1 MDSYIIN
8 MNLLEF
14 TILNVPVSGATIL
27 MNIFFVYCMFF
38 PENRPENNLKPPLN
52 VLLGSLIGCNLT
64 LNVFNLLFVFYDH
77 FYPASWV
84 YTISYAITMYAM
96 RTSFTTST
104 GLNMFYYFQIVP
116 AQLPF
121 LVWVRTH
128 IKVFMYLALL
138 FDRIFFL
145 FEFILQLMYPWEGPV
160 PAVDLNSTSVQM
172 NITNEK
178 TSVMYL
184 LLTTDFWLKCVYF
197 FFCLVIMLASSSG
210 TVLYLRSHMKSV
222 EENTSSFSSLHH
234 QRQMRVTIMGI
245 IQMVLFFLCS
255 GWLIAEEL
263 IIYYFVERFDQG
275 EYLFDSVVALYSLGT
290 TIVLGFAQTTFRLR
304 VKDIGGKLLRTL
316 KFSSD

>member
-14 TILNVPVSGATIL
+14 TILNVPVSGATVL

-64 LNVFNLLFVFYDH
+64 LNVLNLLFVFYDQ
-77 FYPASWV
+77 FYTASWI
-84 YTISYAITMYAM
+84 YTISYAVMLYAT

-104 GLNMFYYFQIVP
+104 GLNMFYYFQIVHV
-116 AQLPF
+116 QQPF
-121 LVWVRTH
+121 LVWVKTH
-128 IKVFMYLALL
+128 FKVFMYLTML

-145 FEFILQLMYPWEGPV
+145 FEFILQFMYPWEGPV
-160 PAVDLNSTSVQM
+160 PAVDLNSTSDQM

-178 TSVMYL
+178 TSVIYL

-197 FFCLVIMLASSSG
+197 FFCLIIMLASSSG
-210 TVLYLRSHMKSV
+210 TVLYLRNHMKSM
-222 EENTSSFSSLHH
+222 EKNTSSFSSLHH

-245 IQMVLFFLCS
+245 IQMVLFFLCA
-255 GWLIAEEL
+255 GWLMTEDL
-263 IIYYFVERFDQG
+263 IIFYFVEHFDQG
-275 EYLFDSVVALYSLGT
+275 EYFFDSVVALYSLGT
-290 TIVLGFAQTTFRLR
+290 TIILGVGQTTFRLR
-304 VKDIGGKLLRTL
+304 VIDIGGKLLQTL
-316 KFSSD
+316 KF